1 VLLREISCNFVD
13 RVLRIRSHK
22 IHETTRSYTKGIRI
36 GVLCKAEPEKFMK
49 PLVAVF
55 LLLISAIAGLAQAP
69 QTERQQFIRTEAP
82 VIALTHVRVID
93 GTGAAPLDDQTIV
106 IDGGKI
112 QSIAPSGT
120 AKVPPAAQM
129 HDLKGY
135 TVLPGLVGMHNHMFF
150 PMGGSPP
157 MYSNMGIS
165 FPRLYLALGV
175 TTIRTTGSVVPY
187 TDLEIK
193 KLIDG
198 GRMIGP
204 KMHIT
209 APYLEGAGAFTPV
222 MHALTGPDD
231 ARRMVNFWAD
241 QGATSFK
248 AYMNITRDQL
258 RAAVEEAHKRG
269 LKVTGHLCS
278 IGYREAA
285 EIGIDNLEHGLLADS
300 EFVPNKQPDKCP
312 GAAVGLSL
320 RQLDLNS
327 EAVKE
332 TIRILVAKNV
342 AITSTLPVFEAG
354 APVTQSGIGAASAVL
369 NPRVLN
375 VMNTDARVRYLS
387 ARARIPADSPTPLL
401 VRKSMDFERAF
412 VAAGGLLI
420 AGLDPTGN
428 GGIVAGFGDLRQVE
442 LLVEAGFTPVEA
454 IKIASLNGAKFL
466 GEDSRIGS
474 IAIGK
479 QADLMIVKGN
489 PATTIADIEKVEI
502 VFKDGVGYDSE
513 KLIQSVQGLVGIR

>member
-1 VLLREISCNFVD
+1 
-13 RVLRIRSHK
+13 
-22 IHETTRSYTKGIRI
+22 
-36 GVLCKAEPEKFMK
+36 MK
-49 PLVAVF
+49 PTSA
-55 LLLISAIAGLAQAP
+55 LLLLLVCVVSVFAQP
-69 QTERQQFIRTEAP
+69 QSERQQFIRIEGPA
-82 VIALTHVRVID
+82 IALKNVRVID
-93 GTGAAPLDDQTIV
+93 GTGAPAVEDQTVVIV
-106 IDGGKI
+106 DGKI
-112 QSIAPSGT
+112 QSVAPSSS
-120 AKVPPAAQM
+120 ASIPANAQVL
-129 HDLKGY
+129 DLKGY

-193 KLIDG
+193 KLIDN

-209 APYLEGAGAFTPV
+209 APYLEGRGSFTPV
-222 MHALTGPDD
+222 MHTLTGPDD
-231 ARRMVNFWAD
+231 ARRMVNFWAEN
-241 QGATSFK
+241 GATSFK
-248 AYMNITRDQL
+248 VYMNISRAEL
-258 RAAVEEAHKRG
+258 RAVVDEAHKRK

-300 EFVPNKQPDKCP
+300 EFVPNKPPDQCP
-312 GAAVGLSL
+312 GAGAVPASL
-320 RQLDLNS
+320 RQLDL
-327 EAVKE
+327 AGPAAQE
-332 TIRILVAKNV
+332 TIRALVAKNV

-354 APVTQSGIGAASAVL
+354 QAPLTQSGIGAASAL
-369 NPRVLN
+369 MNPRVFA
-375 VMNTDARVRYLS
+375 VMSPEARVRYLT
-387 ARARIPADSPTPLL
+387 ARARVSSTSDFVTLL
-401 VRKSMDFERAF
+401 RKAMDFERAF
-412 VAAGGLLI
+412 VKAGGLLI

-454 IKIASLNGAKFL
+454 IKIASFNGARFL
-466 GEDSRIGS
+466 GEDARIGS
-474 IAIGK
+474 IAPGK
-479 QADLMIVKGN
+479 QADLMVVKGN
-489 PATTIADIEKVEI
+489 PAATIADIEKVEI
-502 VFKDGVGYDSE
+502 VFKDGVGFDSE

>member
-1 VLLREISCNFVD
+1 
-13 RVLRIRSHK
+13 
-22 IHETTRSYTKGIRI
+22 
-36 GVLCKAEPEKFMK
+36 MK
-49 PLVAVF
+49 TITPIF
-55 LLLISAIAGLAQAP
+55 LLTLCVTCLAQGP
-69 QTERQQFIRTEAP
+69 QSDRQQFIRAEAP

-93 GTGAAPLDDQTIV
+93 GTGAAPLEDQTIM
-106 IDGGKI
+106 IADGKI
-112 QSIAPSGT
+112 QSVAPSTT
-120 AKVPPAAQM
+120 ATMPASAQIL
-129 HDLKGY
+129 DLKGY
-135 TVLPGLVGMHNHMFF
+135 TVLPGLVGMHDHMFF

-157 MYSNMGIS
+157 MYSNMGTS

-175 TTIRTTGSVVPY
+175 TTIRTTGSVAPY

-193 KLIDG
+193 RLIDN

-204 KMHIT
+204 KMHVT

-222 MHALTGPDD
+222 MRQLTGADD

-248 AYMNITRDQL
+248 AYMNITRDEL

-285 EIGIDNLEHGLLADS
+285 EIGIDNLEHGLLPDS

-312 GAAVGLSL
+312 GAAVSASL

-327 EAVKE
+327 DAVKE
-332 TIRILVAKNV
+332 TIRTLLAKNV
-342 AITSTLPVFEAG
+342 ALTSTLPVFEAG
-354 APVTQSGIGAASAVL
+354 APLTQTGIGAASAVL
-369 NPRVLN
+369 NPRMLN
-375 VMNTDARVRYLS
+375 VMNADARVRYLT
-387 ARARIPADSPTPLL
+387 ARSRISADSPTPAL

-428 GGIVAGFGDLRQVE
+428 GGIVAGFGDLREVE
-442 LLVEAGFTPVEA
+442 LLVEAGFTPIEA
-454 IKIASLNGAKFL
+454 IKIATFNGAKFL
-466 GEDSRIGS
+466 GEDGSIGS

-489 PATTIADIEKVEI
+489 PATKISDIENVEI